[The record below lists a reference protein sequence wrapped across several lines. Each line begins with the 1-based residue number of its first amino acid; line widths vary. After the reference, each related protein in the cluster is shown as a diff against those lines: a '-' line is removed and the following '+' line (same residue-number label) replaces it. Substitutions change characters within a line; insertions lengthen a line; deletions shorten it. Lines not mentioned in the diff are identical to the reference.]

1 MLGAMQDFANR
12 VAVVTGAASGIGRAL
27 AARCATEGMHV
38 VLADIETAALES
50 TAAEIRPSRTEVLAV
65 RTDVSDPESVEQL
78 ARAAFDAF
86 GGVHLVCNNAGV
98 LGGRR
103 GPIWEA
109 TLNDWRWI
117 LGVNVW
123 GVIHGLRSFVPRM
136 LDAGEEGWIVNT
148 ASMGGLV
155 PGGSPYGV
163 SKHAVVAIS
172 EALYSHL
179 HTREA
184 RVGCSVLCPI
194 FVRTQILQ
202 AKRNRPAAL
211 LDPAQED
218 APGGQPA
225 PGRLSGRVENGQ
237 PPAEIAD
244 AVFDGIRAEQ
254 FYIWP
259 GDEVDDIV
267 RTRFDHILKRTN
279 PDPRPFG

>member
-1 MLGAMQDFANR
+1 MRDFTNK

-27 AARCATEGMHV
+27 AERCASEGMRV
-38 VLADIETAALES
+38 VLADIETVPLEA
-50 TAAEIRPSRTEVLAV
+50 TAAELRGSGCEVLSV
-65 RTDVSDPESVEQL
+65 QVDVSDPEAVDAL
-78 ARAAFDAF
+78 ARRAFEAF
-86 GGVHLVCNNAGV
+86 GGVHLVFNNAGV
-98 LGGRR
+98 FGGRS

-136 LDAGEEGWIVNT
+136 LAGGEEGWIVNT

-179 HTREA
+179 RGQDA

-194 FVRTQILQ
+194 YVKTQILQ
-202 AKRNRPAAL
+202 AGRNRPAAL
-211 LDPAQED
+211 TDPEGA
-218 APGGQPA
+218 AAGPFRLGG
-225 PGRLSGRVENGQ
+225 RIENGQ
-237 PPAEIAD
+237 PPSEIAE
-244 AVFDGIRAEQ
+244 ATFEGIRQEQ

-267 RTRFDHILKRTN
+267 RTRFGHILARTN
-279 PDPRPFG
+279 PNPRPFG

>member
-1 MLGAMQDFANR
+1 MQDFSGK

-27 AARCATEGMHV
+27 AERCAAEGMRL
-38 VLADIETAALES
+38 VLADIESAPLEATVAGLQS
-50 TAAEIRPSRTEVLAV
+50 SEVRVLGV
-65 RTDVSDPESVEQL
+65 RTDVSYPEAVEEL
-78 ARAAFDAF
+78 ARRAFEAF

-98 LGGRR
+98 FGGR
-103 GPIWEA
+103 PAPVWEA

-136 LDAGEEGWIVNT
+136 LEAGEQGWIVNT

-179 HTREA
+179 HERA
-184 RVGCSVLCPI
+184 ANIGCSVLCPI
-194 FVRTQILQ
+194 YVKTQILQ
-202 AKRNRPAAL
+202 AARNRPDALKDPDAA
-211 LDPAQED
+211 PSR
-218 APGGQPA
+218 PSSRGG
-225 PGRLSGRVENGQ
+225 RIENGQ
-237 PPAEIAD
+237 PPSEIAD

-259 GDEVDDIV
+259 GDEVDNIV
-267 RTRFDHILKRTN
+267 RTRFDHILARSN
-279 PDPRPFG
+279 PEARPFG

>member
-1 MLGAMQDFANR
+1 MRDFSNR

-27 AARCATEGMHV
+27 AQRCATEGMRL
-38 VLADIETAALES
+38 VLDDIETAALES
-50 TAAEIRPSRTEVLAV
+50 TAADVRSSGSEVLAL
-65 RTDVSDPESVEQL
+65 RTDVSHPDSVEQL
-78 ARAAFDAF
+78 AHAAFDAF
-86 GGVHLVCNNAGV
+86 GGVHLVCNNAEV
-98 LGGRR
+98 LGGRP

-163 SKHAVVAIS
+163 SKHAVVALS
-172 EALYSHL
+172 EALYSQL
-179 HTREA
+179 RTREA
-184 RVGCSVLCPI
+184 RVGCSVVCPI

-202 AKRNRPAAL
+202 AKRNRPAEL
-211 LDPAQED
+211 LDPPEPVR
-218 APGGQPA
+218 APPPA
-225 PGRLSGRVENGQ
+225 PGRLSGRVEKGQ
-237 PPAEIAD
+237 PPSDVAD

-267 RTRFDHILKRTN
+267 RARFDHILTRSN